1 MTSASTALHIEA
13 LTKRYG
19 DDLVLDGVSLEVCA
33 GEVTCLVGVNGS
45 GKTTLVE
52 CVEGLRRP
60 EGGTIEILGRRY
72 EHGDKRPPQLG
83 VQLQEESL
91 PARVRVREAVE
102 FFRRVYD
109 APPPS
114 LDLLALL
121 GLDEIWEKKFVQLS
135 GGQKRRAVV
144 GLAIVGAPRLVIL
157 DEPTSGLDPGGQE
170 AVVALVERLRDG
182 GVAVLLTMHD
192 LATAAELGDSVVVLH
207 QGRLVA
213 SGRPRDLVAEL
224 EVTHCISL
232 PAGQPVRG
240 GLLQA
245 LEVAREVVYAER
257 RYLYG
262 DAGLF
267 DRLSRAGGIDALAA
281 HDGVSGG
288 TARIELRPVTLLDA
302 FVAVAGVELEP
313 ALEAEAR

>member
-1 MTSASTALHIEA
+1 MTAAIPALCVQR
-13 LTKRYG
+13 LVKRYG
-19 DDLVLDGVSLEVCA
+19 DELVLDSVSLEVRA

-60 EGGTIEILGRRY
+60 DGGTIEICGRRY
-72 EHGDKRPPQLG
+72 EHGDKRPPLLG

-91 PARVRVREAVE
+91 PARIRVREAVE
-102 FFRRVYD
+102 FFRRIYG
-109 APPPS
+109 APP
-114 LDLLALL
+114 LAADLVALI

-135 GGQKRRAVV
+135 GGQKRRVVV

-182 GVAVLLTMHD
+182 GVGVLLTMHD
-192 LATAAELGDSVVVLH
+192 LAQAAELGDRVVALH
-207 QGRLVA
+207 EGRLVA
-213 SGRPRDLVAEL
+213 AGRPGDLVAEL
-224 EVTHCISL
+224 GVTRCISL
-232 PAGQPVRG
+232 PAGQALDV

-245 LEVAREVVYAER
+245 LDVTRQVVYAER

-262 DAGLF
+262 DEDMLG
-267 DRLSRAGGIDALAA
+267 RLSRAGGLDALTPAGSA
-281 HDGVSGG
+281 S
-288 TARIELRPVTLLDA
+288 ARVELRPVTLLDA
-302 FVAVAGVELEP
+302 FVAVAGVDVEP
-313 ALEAEAR
+313 LPEAVPR